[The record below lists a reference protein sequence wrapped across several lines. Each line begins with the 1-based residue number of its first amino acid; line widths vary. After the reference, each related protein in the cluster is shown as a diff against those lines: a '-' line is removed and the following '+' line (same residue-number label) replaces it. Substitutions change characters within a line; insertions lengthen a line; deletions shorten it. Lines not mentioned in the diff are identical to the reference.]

1 MSLQVI
7 KQAIAD
13 KKMHCPECG
22 KPVSKFEK
30 FVEMLESAYDGPG
43 SGLDVE
49 GGAASKVTL
58 ICGNEGC
65 NWKERTEYWANYID

>member
-13 KKMHCPECG
+13 KKMRCPQCH
-22 KPVSKFEK
+22 KAVAKFEK

-49 GGAASKVTL
+49 SSASKVTL
-58 ICGNEGC
+58 ICANDGC
-65 NWKERTEYWANYID
+65 DWKERTEYWANYIE